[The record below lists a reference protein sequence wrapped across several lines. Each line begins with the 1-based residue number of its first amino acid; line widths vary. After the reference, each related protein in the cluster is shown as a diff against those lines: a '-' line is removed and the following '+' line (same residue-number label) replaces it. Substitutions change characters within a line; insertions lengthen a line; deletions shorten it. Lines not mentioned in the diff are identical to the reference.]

1 MKSNFADDDRDNA
14 KIDADHSASEPV
26 IGVARLMRMAESKAD
41 LSHLVNIAAYNPD
54 DANLLMNLSMIF
66 QLTGNREAAFDIQG
80 KALDRRTLFHLPA
93 QNLPAAITLLALM
106 RPGDMMDNTP
116 LDFLLEQS
124 DVDLDLLYVSAEHPL
139 PDPLPAHDLLF
150 VAIGEA
156 TGNQALLEQIAP
168 RIANWPKPVIN
179 YPDKILRIARNRAST
194 LLSPIDSVVMPIT
207 ARIDRKTLLQIASG
221 ERTTAEFLENDHF
234 PVIIRPLD
242 SHAGRGLCK
251 LDAPLDLHGYLQN
264 MPEQEFYVSRFIDY
278 SDQDGLFCKYRIA
291 LVEGHAYAC
300 HMAISEQ
307 WMVHYKNAGMIES
320 ADKRAKEAEFMTGF
334 DAGFG
339 SRHAVALQAIY
350 ERIGLDYFIIDCAET
365 ADGRLLVFE
374 LDNRGFVHAM
384 DAVELFPYKPPVM
397 KKLFDAFR
405 AMLERRRV
413 DSSVPAPHN

>member
-1 MKSNFADDDRDNA
+1 MKSNFPDDDQDNV
-14 KIDADHSASEPV
+14 KIDADHSVGEPV

-66 QLTGNREAAFDIQG
+66 QLTGNREAAFEIQG

-93 QNLPAAITLLALM
+93 QNPPASITLLALM

-139 PDPLPAHDLLF
+139 PDPPPPHDLLF

-156 TGNQALLEQIAP
+156 MENQALLKQIAS
-168 RIANWPKPVIN
+168 RLARWPKPVIN
-179 YPDKILRIARNRAST
+179 YPDKILRLARNRASA
-194 LLSPIDSVVMPIT
+194 LLSSIDGVVMPIT
-207 ARIDRKTLLQIASG
+207 ALIDRTTLLKIANG
-221 ERTTAEFLENDHF
+221 ERTTAEFLENDRY

-251 LDAPLDLHGYLQN
+251 LDTPADLYGYLQT
-264 MPEQEFYVSRFIDY
+264 MQEEAFYVSRFIDY
-278 SDQDGLFCKYRIA
+278 SDQDGLFRKYRIA
-291 LVEGHAYAC
+291 LAEGRPYAC

-307 WMVHYKNAGMIES
+307 WMIHYKNAGMTES
-320 ADKRAKEAEFMTGF
+320 ADKRAEEAEFMTGF
-334 DAGFG
+334 DTGFG
-339 SRHAVALQAIY
+339 HRHAAALQAIY

-365 ADGRLLVFE
+365 ADGSLLVFE

-384 DAVELFPYKPPVM
+384 DAVELFPYKPLVM

-405 AMLERRRV
+405 SMLGRKV
-413 DSSVPAPHN
+413 TKN

>member
-1 MKSNFADDDRDNA
+1 MQTHFPDDDQNTG
-14 KIDADHSASEPV
+14 KVEVDHSACEPV

-66 QLTGNREAAFDIQG
+66 QLTGNREAAFEIQA
-80 KALDRRTLFHLPA
+80 KALNRRTLYHLPA
-93 QNLPAAITLLALM
+93 QNPPAAITLLALM

-124 DVDLDLLYVSAEHPL
+124 DVDLDLLYVSVEHPL
-139 PDPLPAHDLLF
+139 PDPPPTHDLLF

-156 TGNQALLEQIAP
+156 MENQALLEQIAP

-179 YPDKILRIARNRAST
+179 YPDKILRVARNRASAK
-194 LLSPIDSVVMPIT
+194 LSSIDRVVMPIT
-207 ARIDRKTLLQIASG
+207 ARIDRKTLIQIADG
-221 ERTTAEFLENDHF
+221 DRTTAEFLENDSF

-242 SHAGRGLCK
+242 SHAGRGLSK

-264 MPEQEFYVSRFIDY
+264 MPEEAFYVSRFIDY
-278 SDQDGLFCKYRIA
+278 SNQDGLFRKYRIA
-291 LVEGHAYAC
+291 LVEGRPYPC

-307 WMVHYKNAGMIES
+307 WMVHYKNAGMTES
-320 ADKRAKEAEFMTGF
+320 ADKRAEEAEFMTGF
-334 DAGFG
+334 DTGFG
-339 SRHAVALQAIY
+339 NRHAAALQTIY
-350 ERIGLDYFIIDCAET
+350 ERIALDYFIIDCAET
-365 ADGRLLVFE
+365 VDGSLLVFE

-384 DAVELFPYKPPVM
+384 DAVELFPYKPPAM

-405 AMLERRRV
+405 AMLGRIT
-413 DSSVPAPHN
+413 SQ